1 MNICYMYIHIYTLS
15 TPGAPKKQQKVDEVP
30 LPLTDAREGL
40 KTFVAKS
47 LRKLLGAQLLMH
59 AAYRFYKI
67 LPPPRSQN
75 IIQVFRQTKCNYSQN
90 Y

>member
-1 MNICYMYIHIYTLS
+1 MYIYIYIYALS
-15 TPGAPKKQQKVDEVP
+15 RPGAPKKQQKVDEGP
-30 LPLTDAREGL
+30 PSLAHAREGL

-67 LPPPRSQN
+67 LPPPRGQN